1 MVREVLAEIVLRIAP
16 VHREAVCVVERLAY
30 RSAGELTGQ
39 EQLPGMARWCQCSRL
54 GMFRVVQRW
63 HRESRSARGGCR
75 SRLVTKRLGRR

>member
-1 MVREVLAEIVLRIAP
+1 MLILPPVAARIAP
-16 VHREAVCVVERLAY
+16 VHREAVCVVEQVAY

-39 EQLPGMARWCQCSRL
+39 GNFPGMAWWCQRSRL

-63 HRESRSARGGCR
+63 HRESRSARGACR